1 MVRRRFWLGMRRED
15 LEQKRSSARRHR
27 DAASRELRVLRTKTI
42 PALHAIAAALVEEYR
57 MESRKRRDWVRD
69 ATSLDSFLAWQAGS
83 ALQMS
88 QDLARVGV
96 GDVVKLAHAELRML
110 VANDTVCALNR
121 EITRLNSRRAA
132 GWKDSAGSASD

>member
-1 MVRRRFWLGMRRED
+1 
-15 LEQKRSSARRHR
+15 
-27 DAASRELRVLRTKTI
+27 
-42 PALHAIAAALVEEYR
+42 

-132 GWKDSAGSASD
+132 GWKDSAGNASD